1 MFHGVANEHLTT
13 ASVTDLN
20 AGFSRVH
27 LNEFVSRIACFMALQ
42 MRYLTTASVTTNLNA
57 GCSRISSEGVC

>member
-13 ASVTDLN
+13 ASVTDLKV
-20 AGFSRVH
+20 GFSRVH

-42 MRYLTTASVTTNLNA
+42 MKYLTTASVT
-57 GCSRISSEGVC
+57 